1 MQGTLYI
8 MNTKKEQKLAED
20 SLGIVESIIMVT
32 AGSAPAFSIAAAT
45 VTLVSTVGTLAPAS
59 ILYC

>member
-1 MQGTLYI
+1 